1 MFLIHCE
8 KEQLGKLF
16 IVVYLMLTKDAAADD
31 LTIRS
36 LRIALD
42 LFCGDIG
49 LPYCLLANLEED
61 AGQVHPGE
69 LLGDQ

>member
-8 KEQLGKLF
+8 KVQLGELF
-16 IVVYLMLTKDAAADD
+16 ILDYLMLTKDAAADD
-31 LTIRS
+31 LTIRR
-36 LRIALD
+36 LRIAID
-42 LFCGDIG
+42 LFCGDIR
-49 LPYCLLANLEED
+49 LPYCLLAHLEED